1 MYNYILHAQNNGIK
15 ISDKM
20 YNTTIKKYQLNKE
33 DNNIRIEYM
42 NGTTELMP
50 IEETSLEKLKQE
62 QEQSFKEIKRKTGIH
77 VGIMNGLKIA
87 LLGTNIFLSTAYF
100 IDGNTRRGVAF
111 LLLGTSMALN
121 KTGSK
126 AYSEMRLVSWLLDN
140 KDNVNAMIK
149 EDVERYA
156 SGDTIK
162 FVYPS
167 EKVLYPKEMYEE
179 GINLNNIENLS
190 VNELKLIKKKTKQRE
205 KLLRNK

>member
-1 MYNYILHAQNNGIK
+1 MYNYILYAQNNGIK
-15 ISDKM
+15 ISNKM

-33 DNNIRIEYM
+33 NNNIRIEYM

-50 IEETSLEKLKQE
+50 IEETSLEKLKQK

-167 EKVLYPKEMYEE
+167 EEVLYPKEMYEE